1 MEMKSMK
8 KILSLL
14 LAVVLVVGCMTVA
27 VWAEGEAA
35 DHQHI
40 YDKLIKSVPATC
52 QSLSYVI
59 YGCSHEGCT
68 ETREQWGEGLA
79 EHKYVKNEKESV
91 APTCETKGKE
101 ISYCSVCK
109 DKQVKEL
116 SALGHSFPTK
126 PEDGKVTKEPTCTE
140 EGKRVF
146 YCKNAGCDKTKD
158 EILPK
163 VPHTFVIKET
173 KDPTCT
179 EEGFKISE
187 CSCGTKKTVTL
198 EKVPHVFSV
207 EKEKI
212 EPTCEDEGYTVFKC
226 KNCDATENQKM
237 TPATGH
243 CYVDDNNGNTHTC
256 TNMNC
261 PQKTTEH
268 RFTEWKTV
276 TKNGFF
282 TNAIESHKC
291 VDCGYEAS
299 RQIPKTNTLYKLAH
313 GTFGFGLFL
322 ILSPITGLLKLLKIE
337 L

>member
-1 MEMKSMK
+1 MKSMK

-27 VWAEGEAA
+27 VWAEGESA

-68 ETREQWGEGLA
+68 ETREQWGEGLGD
-79 EHKYVKNEKESV
+79 HQYVKNEKESV

-116 SALGHSFPTK
+116 SALGHDFTVKGETITPTCEEK
-126 PEDGKVTKEPTCTE
+126 GYTEYFCSREGCTAKDNKDWVPAPGHDWNDGVVTAPTCTE
-140 EGKRVF
+140 DGYTTFTCTVCGYEEQADKVEKHHSWNEGVVT
-146 YCKNAGCDKTKD
+146 A
-158 EILPK
+158 
-163 VPHTFVIKET
+163 
-173 KDPTCT
+173 PTCT
-179 EEGFKISE
+179 EDGYTTYT
-187 CSCGTKKTVTL
+187 CTVCGDNKQEPTGARKLGHK
-198 EKVPHVFSV
+198 FV
-207 EKEKI
+207 EKDKAKHECEKCGFSADHSFSQW
-212 EPTCEDEGYTVFKC
+212 TFDE
-226 KNCDATENQKM
+226 N
-237 TPATGH
+237 
-243 CYVDDNNGNTHTC
+243 
-256 TNMNC
+256 
-261 PQKTTEH
+261 
-268 RFTEWKTV
+268 
-276 TKNGFF
+276 NGFF
-282 TNAIESHKC
+282 TNGTESCHCYTCNCTKTQ
-291 VDCGYEAS
+291 EAV
-299 RQIPKTNTLYKLAH
+299 KTSTLYKLAH